1 MPCLS
6 RLRPRLRGS
15 YYGGTQDRVM
25 LHIVVCIKQV
35 PDTTQV
41 RIDPET
47 NTLVRE
53 GIPAIINPF
62 DLPAIEAA
70 VQLKERYGGK
80 VTVLA
85 MGPPQAAEALQKALS
100 FGTDRA
106 VLLCDRALAGSDT
119 LSTSAALTA
128 GIEAVAKEESVDL
141 VICGKQTIDG
151 DTAQVGPGIATR
163 LGWTQLTYVGKIE
176 EVDEQ
181 KRRVRVRRLLE
192 GAQEVLDAP
201 LPAVLTVLKEV
212 GEIRYASL
220 PEVIRGLRTPVPLW
234 GIKDIGLD
242 PNETGLLGSPT
253 QVRRIFA
260 PPQRTGG
267 EVIAADGNAD
277 KVAREILERLL
288 TQGVVEA

>member
-1 MPCLS
+1 
-6 RLRPRLRGS
+6 
-15 YYGGTQDRVM
+15 M
-25 LHIVVCIKQV
+25 LHIVACIKQV

-80 VTVLA
+80 VTVIA
-85 MGPPQAAEALQKALS
+85 MGPPQASEALQKALS
-100 FGTDRA
+100 FGADEA

-119 LSTSAALTA
+119 LATSAALTA
-128 GIEAVAKEESVDL
+128 GIQTIAKTEPVDI

-163 LGWTQLTYVGKIE
+163 LGFSQVSYVGRVE
-176 EVDEQ
+176 SVDLD
-181 KRRVRVRRLLE
+181 KRTVRARRILE
-192 GAQEVLDAP
+192 GAEEVVEAP
-201 LPAVLTVLKEV
+201 LPALLTVLKEA
-212 GEIRYASL
+212 GEPRYAAL
-220 PEVIRGLRTPVPLW
+220 PAVIQGLRTSIPVW
-234 GIKDIGLD
+234 GIGNMDLSPQEVGLA
-242 PNETGLLGSPT
+242 GSPT

-260 PPQRTGG
+260 PPQRERG
-267 EVIAADGNAD
+267 EILAADDGNPDRVAKVLLDRLIAD
-277 KVAREILERLL
+277 GLLEPKVS
-288 TQGVVEA
+288 

>member
-1 MPCLS
+1 MF
-6 RLRPRLRGS
+6 
-15 YYGGTQDRVM
+15 
-25 LHIVVCIKQV
+25 HIVACIKQV

-80 VTVLA
+80 VTVIA

-100 FGTDRA
+100 FGADRA
-106 VLLCDRALAGSDT
+106 VLLCDRAFAGSDT

-128 GIEAVAKEESVDL
+128 GIQTITKEEPVDV

-163 LGWTQLTYVGKIE
+163 LGWSQLTYVGKIE
-176 EVDEQ
+176 EVDLEA
-181 KRRVRVRRLLE
+181 RRIRVRRLLE
-192 GAQEVLDAP
+192 GAQEVLEAP
-201 LPAVLTVLKEV
+201 LPAVLTVLKEL

-220 PEVIRGLRTPVPLW
+220 PGVIRGLRTPIPMWTV
-234 GIKDIGLD
+234 KDVGLD
-242 PNETGLLGSPT
+242 PNETGLAGSPT

-267 EVIAADGNAD
+267 EVISVDGEVD
-277 KVAREILERLL
+277 RVARDIVERLVSA
-288 TQGVVEA
+288 GVVEG

>member
-1 MPCLS
+1 
-6 RLRPRLRGS
+6 
-15 YYGGTQDRVM
+15 M
-25 LHIVVCIKQV
+25 LHIVACIKQV

-70 VQLKERYGGK
+70 MQLKERYGAK
-80 VTVLA
+80 VTVIA

-100 FGTDRA
+100 YGPDQA

-119 LSTSAALTA
+119 LATSAALTA
-128 GIEAVAKEESVDL
+128 GIRTIAKEEPVDIVL
-141 VICGKQTIDG
+141 CGKQTIDG

-163 LGWTQLTYVGKIE
+163 LGWTQLTYVGKVE
-176 EVDEQ
+176 SVDLE
-181 KRRVRVRRLLE
+181 KRRIRVRRVLE
-192 GAQEVLDAP
+192 GAEEVLDAP
-201 LPAVLTVLKEV
+201 LPCLLTVLKEI
-212 GEIRYASL
+212 GEIRYAAL

-234 GIKDIGLD
+234 TAKDMELD
-242 PNETGLLGSPT
+242 PQEVGLAGSPT
-253 QVRRIFA
+253 AVRRIFA

-267 EVIAADGNAD
+267 PVVSVDGDADR
-277 KVAREILERLL
+277 VARETIDRLL
-288 TQGVVEA
+288 ADGVLEG